1 MRGRA
6 KLLITFIRNIRVHFV
21 HIMSE
26 PSSVNVGD
34 IVTPDMCI
42 GKMGATGMATGSHL
56 HFEFRDIHGGTVV
69 KKDPRDTYVLV
80 GIYDTE
86 GNLLFMDDEKYY
98 KRFHL
103 IVEWQEDDDILW
115 VYSGDIG
122 VYCIFAKN
130 NEWQKLSDK
139 SEQIV
144 GKPPRRIAK
153 QLASLGLD

>member
-1 MRGRA
+1 MPISFIIILFIKILLSCINGMIEMRDVPPV
-6 KLLITFIRNIRVHFV
+6 TSP
-21 HIMSE
+21 SE
-26 PSSVNVGD
+26 NYVYS
-34 IVTPDMCI
+34 IQ
-42 GKMGATGMATGSHL
+42 
-56 HFEFRDIHGGTVV
+56 EE
-69 KKDPRDTYVLV
+69 DTYVLV

-130 NEWQKLSDK
+130 NEWQKLSHNK

-144 GKPPRRIAK
+144 GKPPRRIAR